1 MEISK
6 IIMKV
11 QINTKIIN
19 GKITKNRESFIRSL
33 IEFNNKEITIT
44 IEKKKRKRSNEQN
57 AYLWG
62 CVYPLVKM
70 QFYETCGEVFT
81 IEEVHEIMK
90 MKFNS
95 VELINEDTGEV
106 IVVPKSTTNNSKFEQ
121 EQYHEQI
128 RNFAKEW
135 FNIHIPLPNEEI
147 FINS

>member
-1 MEISK
+1 MKASVNSKVVDGKCATNKGSISK
-6 IIMKV
+6 AFE
-11 QINTKIIN
+11 QFE
-19 GKITKNRESFIRSL
+19 GR
-33 IEFNNKEITIT
+33 EITIT
-44 IEKKKRKRSNEQN
+44 IEKKRRKRSNEQN

-62 CVYPLVKM
+62 CVYPLVKL

-90 MKFNS
+90 MKFSS
-95 VELINEDTGEV
+95 VELINEETGEV
-106 IVVPKSTTNNSKFEQ
+106 IIVPKSTTKNSKFEQ

-135 FNIHIPLPNEEI
+135 FNIYIPLPNEEI

>member
-1 MEISK
+1 MKASVNSK
-6 IIMKV
+6 V
-11 QINTKIIN
+11 IN
-19 GKITKNRESFIRSL
+19 GKCATNKGSITKAFEQF
-33 IEFNNKEITIT
+33 EGKEVTIT

-95 VELINEDTGEV
+95 VELINEETGEV
-106 IVVPKSTTNNSKFEQ
+106 IVVPKSTTKNSKFEQ

-128 RNFAKEW
+128 RSFAKEW
-135 FNIHIPLPNEEI
+135 FNIYIPLPNEEI